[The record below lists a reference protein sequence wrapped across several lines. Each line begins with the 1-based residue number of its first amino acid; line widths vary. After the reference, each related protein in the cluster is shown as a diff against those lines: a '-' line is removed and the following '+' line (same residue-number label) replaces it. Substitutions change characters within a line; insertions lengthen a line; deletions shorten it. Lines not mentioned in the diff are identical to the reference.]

1 MQVALHGRVAEKV
14 EWPMARACLQ
24 GQRRLRRACRGPQPE
39 RRCLGITLI
48 ELLVILAIVLALTF
62 LGILAYNKYLDGTN
76 LARAAADIRAIEH
89 DIYIYEG
96 YAAKLPDGLDQ
107 VGKDL
112 FLDPWGHPYQYFNG
126 QTGNGNGQH
135 RFDKLGNPLNTDF
148 DLYSVGRDGLTAP
161 GLDKQESVDDIVR
174 AANGGYLGLASAF

>member
-62 LGILAYNKYLDGTN
+62 LGILAYNNYRDGTN
-76 LARAAADIRAIEH
+76 LARAGADIQAIEQ
-89 DIYIYEG
+89 DIYIYTRSG
-96 YAAKLPDGLDQ
+96 I
-107 VGKDL
+107 
-112 FLDPWGHPYQYFNG
+112 
-126 QTGNGNGQH
+126 GQH
-135 RFDKLGNPLNTDF
+135 RFGKLGNPLNTDF
-148 DLYSVGRDGLTAP
+148 DLYSLGRNGLAAP
-161 GLDKQESVDDIVR
+161 GLDKQESSDGIVR
-174 AANGGYLGLASAF
+174 AANGEYLGLASEL